1 MGVTIK
7 QIAELA
13 GVAPTTVSLVL
24 RDSRKVGRE
33 TKQKVLRIIE
43 EMDYYPNHSG
53 KLLKQGRSDAVAV
66 VSSYFQ
72 NIFKMEIMGGVERAI
87 QDTHLQLRQFY
98 AESGRECP
106 KCKEIL
112 YGKMADAAIALST
125 IADPAFLQK
134 MKAARKP
141 LVLVE
146 DVVEGF
152 PGVRFDNYAAS
163 YEAVRYLAGKGRRRI
178 AISLGLKTYMG
189 HCFVDERLRG
199 YIAAL
204 RDLGLD
210 YTEII
215 ELPAYSLDAGRFML
229 EHIRGRPGAPDALFC
244 ASGDL
249 TAAAFLKEARHEGLR
264 VPDDIAV
271 LGCDDSIIAQT
282 TTLGLSTIR
291 QPAAAMGE
299 AALKLALALIEG
311 DNDAWSRIVT
321 FPPEIVIRESA

>member
-24 RDSRKVGRE
+24 RDSKKVGQE

-66 VSSYFQ
+66 VSSFFQ
-72 NIFKMEIMGGVERAI
+72 NIFKMEFMAGVEKV
-87 QDTHLQLRQFY
+87 THDRQLQLRQFY
-98 AESGRECP
+98 AESGHEP
-106 KCKEIL
+106 EKCKEIL
-112 YGKMADAAIALST
+112 YGKMADSAIAMST
-125 IADPAFLQK
+125 LAHPEILRK
-134 MKAARKP
+134 LKAARKP

-146 DVVEGF
+146 DVVEGY
-152 PGVRFDNYAAS
+152 PGVRFDNYGAA

-178 AISLGLKTYMG
+178 AISLALKTYMG

-199 YIAAL
+199 YVAAL

-210 YTEII
+210 YSEIV
-215 ELPAYSLDAGRFML
+215 ELPAYDLAG
-229 EHIRGRPGAPDALFC
+229 GRLMFDRIAGKSERPDALFC
-244 ASGDL
+244 ASGDI
-249 TAAAFLKEARHEGLR
+249 TAAAFLKEARRTGMR

-271 LGCDDSIIAQT
+271 LGFDDSIIAQT

-291 QPAAAMGE
+291 QPASAMGE
-299 AALKLALALIEG
+299 AAVKLALSLVEG
-311 DNDAWSRIVT
+311 DEEAWTRIIT
-321 FPPEIVIRESA
+321 FAPEIIVRESA

>member
-24 RDSRKVGRE
+24 RDSKKVGQE
-33 TKQKVLRIIE
+33 TKRKVLRIIE
-43 EMDYYPNHSG
+43 EMEYYPNHSG

-72 NIFKMEIMGGVERAI
+72 NIFKMEFMGGVERAI
-87 QDTHLQLRQFY
+87 RDTKLQLRQFY
-98 AESGRECP
+98 AESGLETA

-112 YGKMADAAIALST
+112 YGKMADAAMALTT

-152 PGVRFDNYAAS
+152 PGVRFDNYGCA

-178 AISLGLKTYMG
+178 SISLAMKTYMG

-204 RDLGLD
+204 RDLGLA
-210 YTEII
+210 YTDII
-215 ELPAYSLDAGRFML
+215 ELPAYDLDSGRLMVERVL
-229 EHIRGRPGAPDALFC
+229 GRGEPPDAIFC

-249 TAAAFLKEARHEGLR
+249 TAAAFLKEARLRGVR

-271 LGCDDSIIAQT
+271 LGCDDSIIAHT

-291 QPAAAMGE
+291 QPAQAMGE
-299 AALKLALALIEG
+299 AALKLALALIE
-311 DNDAWSRIVT
+311 DDSEAWSRIVT
-321 FPPEIVIRESA
+321 FPPEIVVRDSA